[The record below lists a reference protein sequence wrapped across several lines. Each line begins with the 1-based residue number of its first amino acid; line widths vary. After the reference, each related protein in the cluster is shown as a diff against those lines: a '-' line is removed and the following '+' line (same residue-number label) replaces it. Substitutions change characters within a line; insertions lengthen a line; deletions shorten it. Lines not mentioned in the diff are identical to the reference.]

1 MNDLPPARAAATLI
15 IFRDRED
22 SPAELLMMERS
33 RKMDFAAGALV
44 FPGGAVDE
52 ADAELA
58 AAHGGGLAVDE
69 AAARIAAIR
78 ETLEESGLV
87 LGLRNCPDADLA
99 CQIRERMKQG
109 ESFAALLGEYGL
121 ELDLAQFVPFAR
133 WLPNVRPRNYDTRFY
148 LARLPVDSH
157 APCVDATENVRLF
170 WASARDV
177 LDRAGKEGEAHV
189 IFPTRRNLERLA
201 QFSDYASAAAHA
213 RSFGVRTITPWIEE
227 RTDGRH
233 LCIPDD
239 LGYPVTSESVTT
251 ALRG

>member
-1 MNDLPPARAAATLI
+1 MRISDWSSDVCSSD
-15 IFRDRED
+15 F
-22 SPAELLMMERS
+22 AELLMMERS

-52 ADAELA
+52 ADAGLA

-121 ELDLAQFVPFAR
+121 RSEEHKSVGEGKSVLVRVELGGR
-133 WLPNVRPRNYDTRFY
+133 
-148 LARLPVDSH
+148 RLIKK
-157 APCVDATENVRLF
+157 T
-170 WASARDV
+170 
-177 LDRAGKEGEAHV
+177 
-189 IFPTRRNLERLA
+189 
-201 QFSDYASAAAHA
+201 
-213 RSFGVRTITPWIEE
+213 
-227 RTDGRH
+227 
-233 LCIPDD
+233 
-239 LGYPVTSESVTT
+239 
-251 ALRG
+251 

>member
-1 MNDLPPARAAATLI
+1 MYFALPASFSTGESPRYCPDPGQVGRGIPETPFRFLSLRAIHFCDSLLGMDMNDLPPARAAATLI

-33 RKMDFAAGALV
+33 RKMVFAAWALV

-109 ESFAALLGEYGL
+109 ESFAALLGEYG
-121 ELDLAQFVPFAR
+121 
-133 WLPNVRPRNYDTRFY
+133 
-148 LARLPVDSH
+148 
-157 APCVDATENVRLF
+157 
-170 WASARDV
+170 
-177 LDRAGKEGEAHV
+177 
-189 IFPTRRNLERLA
+189 
-201 QFSDYASAAAHA
+201 
-213 RSFGVRTITPWIEE
+213 RSEE
-227 RTDGRH
+227 H
-233 LCIPDD
+233 
-239 LGYPVTSESVTT
+239 TSEIQSLMRISSVV
-251 ALRG
+251 LCL

>member
-1 MNDLPPARAAATLI
+1 
-15 IFRDRED
+15 
-22 SPAELLMMERS
+22 
-33 RKMDFAAGALV
+33 
-44 FPGGAVDE
+44 
-52 ADAELA
+52 
-58 AAHGGGLAVDE
+58 
-69 AAARIAAIR
+69 
-78 ETLEESGLV
+78 
-87 LGLRNCPDADLA
+87 
-99 CQIRERMKQG
+99 MKQG

-201 QFSDYASAAAHA
+201 QFSDYA
-213 RSFGVRTITPWIEE
+213 RSEE
-227 RTDGRH
+227 H
-233 LCIPDD
+233 
-239 LGYPVTSESVTT
+239 TSELQSLMRISY
-251 ALRG
+251 A